1 MHAYDSDILKRQS
14 RRMERG
20 QEPQQRVPPDVQR
33 ALRVAGL
40 GYDLVMLI
48 DSAGSV
54 LHASDGLCALLGLDA
69 EIAPAL
75 LTGRVH
81 PDDLE
86 PLQAQ
91 RLRAVAL
98 ADDVQV
104 QARYR
109 LQDAQGKWHWLRE
122 RTAVLTRS
130 ADGAASLLIAVARD
144 VTTPR
149 RAQDTLPP
157 AGVPATALAEAAEA
171 GAWRLDRRAGTLWCD
186 ERAAALHGV
195 APTEFARPIAEV
207 MAHVL
212 PKDLA
217 RWRAA
222 LDALPYASGTWRV
235 EYRVQ
240 LPQGD
245 VHRLACRAQF
255 AATGD
260 LATGVVQDLTAA
272 TSPAPEHARNLA
284 HLDELA
290 TNAPVGITF
299 VDDEFRVLRVNR
311 VAAEL
316 AGSSPEQMVGRTVLE
331 LMPLL
336 WPSMAPQYQAVR
348 EQGVTISN
356 AEVTGAPRAGAPVR
370 TLLCHYVP
378 VPLEAGRRGVGL
390 LVYDITERKRTEQEL
405 VAAKK
410 AADDANAAKDRFL
423 ATLSHELRTPL
434 TPILLSARILELR
447 PDDRDTV
454 LGRAEVIRRSVETEV
469 RLIDD
474 LLDLTRISRDKLGL
488 VAAPV
493 SLHDVALKAV
503 EVCREDAQVAQVTV
517 ALELSAQS
525 DLIRGDAQR
534 LQQILWNLL
543 KNAIKFSPA
552 GSTVTLSSVNPDP
565 QSIRFTVRDHGIGF
579 RADDL
584 PRLFQPFEQGDA
596 AISRQFGGLGL
607 GLALV
612 QRLVALH
619 SGDVYADSD
628 GPGHGAAFV
637 VTLPLMSP
645 VAVAPRIQPTAPIA
659 ASAHRASAPVL
670 LVEDHADTAQTLSTL
685 LRAAGWTVVA
695 VETASAA
702 LDAAR
707 SSRLS
712 LVVSDLSLPDGDG
725 CDLLPLLRQQD
736 PSLPAIAMTGH
747 GMDTD
752 LSRTRAAGY
761 ARHFV
766 KPVEVA
772 ELLAAMNQLVHEVGG
787 APAGRPP
794 A

>member
-1 MHAYDSDILKRQS
+1 
-14 RRMERG
+14 MERG
-20 QEPQQRVPPDVQR
+20 QEPQRLISAEVKQ
-33 ALRVAGL
+33 ALRIAEL
-40 GYDLVMLI
+40 GSDLVMLL
-48 DSAGSV
+48 DADGAV
-54 LHASDGLCALLGLDA
+54 LHVSDGLRGLLGLGPEVA
-69 EIAPAL
+69 SAQLAL
-75 LTGRVH
+75 RLH
-81 PDDLE
+81 PDDAD

-91 RLRAVAL
+91 RLRAATL
-98 ADDVQV
+98 PDDAVV

-109 LQDAQGKWHWLRE
+109 LQDAQGRWHWLRE
-122 RTAVLTRS
+122 RTAVLARGT
-130 ADGAASLLIAVARD
+130 DAAATLLIAVARD
-144 VTTPR
+144 VTTLR
-149 RAQDTLPP
+149 QAQETLPP
-157 AGVPATALAEAAEA
+157 AGALAVLPEAAVA

-195 APTEFARPIAEV
+195 VPSEMPRPISEV

-212 PKDLA
+212 PKDLL
-217 RWRAA
+217 RWQAA
-222 LDALPYASGTWRV
+222 LDALPYAAGTWRV

-240 LPQGD
+240 LPQGE
-245 VHRLACRAQF
+245 VHRLACRAQL
-255 AATGD
+255 AASGD
-260 LATGVVQDLTAA
+260 LATGVVQDVTTAA
-272 TSPAPEHARNLA
+272 SADVQRARDLA

-290 TNAPVGITF
+290 ANAPVGIAF
-299 VDDEFRVLRVNR
+299 IDDGFRVLRVNR

-316 AGSSPEQMVGRTVLE
+316 AGRPPEQMVGRTVE
-331 LMPLL
+331 ALMAAM
-336 WPSMAPQYQAVR
+336 WPSLAPHYQSVR
-348 EQGVTISN
+348 ERGLPISN
-356 AEVTGAPRAGAPVR
+356 VEVTGAPREGEPVR
-370 TLLCHYVP
+370 TFLCHFVP
-378 VPLEAGRRGVGL
+378 VPLEGGRNGTGL
-390 LVYDITERKRTEQEL
+390 MVYDITERKRTEQEL

-493 SLHDVALKAV
+493 SLHEVALKAV
-503 EVCREDAQVAQVTV
+503 EVCRDDAQAAQVTV
-517 ALELSAQS
+517 AL
-525 DLIRGDAQR
+525 DLIAEADLMRGDAQR
-534 LQQILWNLL
+534 LQQVLWNLL

-552 GSTVTLSSVNPDP
+552 GATVTLSSINPDP

-596 AISRQFGGLGL
+596 SITRQFGGLGL

-612 QRLVALH
+612 QRLVLLH
-619 SGDVYADSD
+619 GGDVYADSD
-628 GPGHGAAFV
+628 GPGCGAAFV
-637 VTLPLMSP
+637 VTLPLM
-645 VAVAPRIQPTAPIA
+645 ARLALARTVAPPTAADATAPP
-659 ASAHRASAPVL
+659 SNAPVL

-702 LDAAR
+702 LEVVR
-707 SSRLS
+707 STRLC

-725 CDLLPLLRQQD
+725 CDLLPLLHQED

-761 ARHFV
+761 ARHFI
-766 KPVEVA
+766 KPVEVTV
-772 ELLAAMNQLVHEVGG
+772 LLEAMSQLVAEGVGVPDRAAG
-787 APAGRPP
+787 A
-794 A
+794 

>member
-1 MHAYDSDILKRQS
+1 
-14 RRMERG
+14 MERG
-20 QEPQQRVPPDVQR
+20 QEAQRLIPSEVKQ
-33 ALRVAGL
+33 ALRVAEL
-40 GYDLVMLI
+40 GSDLVMLL
-48 DSAGSV
+48 DAGGDV
-54 LHASDGLCALLGLDA
+54 LHVSDGLRALLGLGRD
-69 EIAPAL
+69 IAPAQL
-75 LTGRVH
+75 AQRLH
-81 PDDLE
+81 PDDAD

-91 RLRAVAL
+91 RLRAATL
-98 ADDVQV
+98 PDDAVV

-109 LQDAQGKWHWLRE
+109 LQDAQGRWHWLRE
-122 RTAVLTRS
+122 RTAVLARGTD
-130 ADGAASLLIAVARD
+130 DGATLLIAVARD
-144 VTTPR
+144 VTTLR
-149 RAQDTLPP
+149 QAQETLPP
-157 AGVPATALAEAAEA
+157 AGALAVLPEAAVA

-195 APTEFARPIAEV
+195 VPSEMPRPIAEV

-212 PKDLA
+212 PKDLL
-217 RWRAA
+217 RWQAA
-222 LDALPYASGTWRV
+222 LDALPYAAGTWRV

-240 LPQGD
+240 LPQGE
-245 VHRLACRAQF
+245 VHRLACRAQL
-255 AATGD
+255 AASGD
-260 LATGVVQDLTAA
+260 LATGVVQDVTTAA
-272 TSPAPEHARNLA
+272 SADVQRARDLA

-290 TNAPVGITF
+290 ANAPVGIAF
-299 VDDEFRVLRVNR
+299 VDDGFRVLRVNR

-316 AGSSPEQMVGRTVLE
+316 AGRPPEQMVGRTVE
-331 LMPLL
+331 ALMASM
-336 WPSMAPQYQAVR
+336 WPSMAPQYLAVR
-348 EQGVTISN
+348 DQGVTISN
-356 AEVTGAPRAGAPVR
+356 AEVTGAPREGGPVR
-370 TLLCHYVP
+370 TFLCHFVP
-378 VPLEAGRRGVGL
+378 VPLEGGRRGVGL
-390 LVYDITERKRTEQEL
+390 MIYDITERKRTEQEL

-493 SLHDVALKAV
+493 SLHEVALKAV
-503 EVCREDAQVAQVTV
+503 EVCRDDAQAAQVTV
-517 ALELSAQS
+517 AL
-525 DLIRGDAQR
+525 DLIAEADLMRGDAQR
-534 LQQILWNLL
+534 LQQVLWNLL

-552 GSTVTLSSVNPDP
+552 GATVTLSSVNPDP

-596 AISRQFGGLGL
+596 SITRQFGGLGL

-612 QRLVALH
+612 QRLVLLH
-619 SGDVYADSD
+619 GGDVYADSD
-628 GPGHGAAFV
+628 GPGCGAAFV
-637 VTLPLMSP
+637 VTLPLMARLAP
-645 VAVAPRIQPTAPIA
+645 ARTVAPPTAADPTAPP
-659 ASAHRASAPVL
+659 SNAPVL

-702 LDAAR
+702 LEVAR
-707 SSRLS
+707 STRLC

-725 CDLLPLLRQQD
+725 CDLLPLLHQED

-761 ARHFV
+761 ARHFI
-766 KPVEVA
+766 KPVEVTV
-772 ELLAAMNQLVHEVGG
+772 LLEAMSQLVAEGVGVPDRAAG
-787 APAGRPP
+787 A
-794 A
+794 

>member
-1 MHAYDSDILKRQS
+1 
-14 RRMERG
+14 MERG
-20 QEPQQRVPPDVQR
+20 QELQRLGSAEVQQ
-33 ALRVAGL
+33 ALRIAAL
-40 GYDLVMLI
+40 GSDLAMVL
-48 DSAGSV
+48 DADGAV
-54 LHASDGLCALLGLDA
+54 LHISDGLRGLLGLGP
-69 EIAPAL
+69 EVAPAQL
-75 LTGRVH
+75 AQRVH
-81 PDDLE
+81 PDDAD

-91 RLRAVAL
+91 RRRAATL
-98 ADDVQV
+98 PDDAVV

-109 LQDAQGKWHWLRE
+109 LQDAQGRWHWLRE
-122 RTAVLTRS
+122 RTAVLARDT
-130 ADGAASLLIAVARD
+130 DAAATLLIAVARD

-149 RAQDTLPP
+149 QAQETLPP
-157 AGVPATALAEAAEA
+157 AGGLPALPEAAVA

-195 APTEFARPIAEV
+195 MPSELPRPIADV

-212 PKDLA
+212 PKDLL
-217 RWRAA
+217 RWQAA
-222 LDALPYASGTWRV
+222 LDALPHAAGTWRV

-240 LPQGD
+240 LPQGE
-245 VHRLACRAQF
+245 VHRLACRAQL
-255 AATGD
+255 APNGD
-260 LATGVVQDLTAA
+260 LATGVVQDVTMAA
-272 TSPAPEHARNLA
+272 MADVRARDLA

-290 TNAPVGITF
+290 ANAPVGIAF
-299 VDDEFRVLRVNR
+299 VDDGLRVLRVNR

-316 AGSSPEQMVGRTVLE
+316 AGWPPEQMIGRAVE
-331 LMPLL
+331 AVMASM
-336 WPSMAPQYQAVR
+336 WPSLAPHYQSVR
-348 EQGVTISN
+348 ERGLPISN
-356 AEVTGAPRAGAPVR
+356 VEVTGAPRAGEPVR
-370 TLLCHYVP
+370 TFLCHFVP
-378 VPLEAGRRGVGL
+378 VPLEGGRRGTGL
-390 LVYDITERKRTEQEL
+390 MVYDITERKRTEQEL

-410 AADDANAAKDRFL
+410 AADEANAAKDRFL

-493 SLHDVALKAV
+493 SLHEVAHKAV
-503 EVCREDAQVAQVTV
+503 EVCRDDAQAAQVTV
-517 ALELSAQS
+517 ALALTAQA
-525 DLIRGDAQR
+525 DLMRGDAQR
-534 LQQILWNLL
+534 LQQVLWNLL

-552 GSTVTLSSVNPDP
+552 GATVTLSSVNPDP

-596 AISRQFGGLGL
+596 AITRQFGGLGL

-619 SGDVYADSD
+619 GGDVYADSD
-628 GPGHGAAFV
+628 GPGCGAAFV
-637 VTLPLMSP
+637 VTLPLMAP
-645 VAVAPRIQPTAPIA
+645 AAPAPARAVPQAMAVDAMAPR
-659 ASAHRASAPVL
+659 SSAPVL

-685 LRAAGWTVVA
+685 LRAAGWTVVS

-702 LDAAR
+702 LEAAR
-707 SSRLS
+707 STRLC

-725 CDLLPLLRQQD
+725 CDLLPLLHQVD

-761 ARHFV
+761 ARHFI
-766 KPVEVA
+766 KPVDVA
-772 ELLAAMNQLVHEVGG
+772 VLLEAMSELVAQAGG
-787 APAGRPP
+787 APDRAAG